1 MTDVR
6 PLVYVVD
13 DDAALRSVIART
25 LTTFGYETEAFA
37 GADDFLARRRQDR
50 PAALVC
56 DVMLVGGTGFD
67 LVTELEKRGDTLP
80 TVFMTGGGTIPMSV
94 RAMKLGAVEFLTKP
108 LDWEELRSAVAIALQ
123 RAEETARIKALLDK
137 LTPRER
143 SVLPWVAKG
152 LPNKR
157 IATELDIVE
166 QTVKVHRG
174 RIMEKLAAESVA
186 DVVRLVDRAVTLG
199 IPIEPKFNEPTS
211 NTDPA

>member
-1 MTDVR
+1 MIEAR

-13 DDAALRSVIART
+13 DDPSLRNVIVRT
-25 LTTFGYETEAFA
+25 LTHFGYEAEAFA
-37 GADDFLARRRQDR
+37 GADDFLARTRQDR
-50 PAALVC
+50 PTVLVC

-80 TVFMTGGGTIPMSV
+80 TIFMTGGGTIPMSV

-108 LDWEELRSAVAIALQ
+108 LDWQELRSAVANALE
-123 RAEETARIKALLDK
+123 RAEEAARIKALLAR

-143 SVLPWVAKG
+143 SVLPWVARG

-174 RIMEKLAAESVA
+174 RIMEKLGAESVA
-186 DVVRLVDRAVTLG
+186 DVVRLVDRAAALG